1 MVILIQ
7 TFINSLGGE
16 DVQNK
21 EIIRLKGQINKMQ
34 EKINKLKRRKRELKR
49 MLPSGSGD
57 KGKYCCSAVVRRKG
71 KEMSKSS
78 SIKESRRNLFYGC
91 KQKTY
96 TYCRNLKRRGK

>member
-1 MVILIQ
+1 
-7 TFINSLGGE
+7 
-16 DVQNK
+16 
-21 EIIRLKGQINKMQ
+21 
-34 EKINKLKRRKRELKR
+34 

-96 TYCRNLKRRGK
+96 TYCRNLKRRGKWHWQWCRNTENRVYNRSENEKRWESITS